1 MGKLEEFQNKLN
13 ALISE
18 IATVKK
24 NITYYDVYNIT
35 DAVYNKNEFDAKV
48 NALVNNSSLVVNTAG
63 PFASNEVMYYPGDIV
78 LKNAAGDLIHI
89 NAQTSGTYY
98 PKRIDGTPGSYIISY
113 GYVKDTPEIEKSDMT
128 VNSGIDAE
136 PAQTISFSGLAAAK
150 PQDSAIYGL
159 YEQFGST
166 TTHTITAVGNVRP
179 IIKFYLVSDTD
190 MEEISLQYKLTLA
203 DGVYTITIPNAMENL
218 YIEVK

>member
-35 DAVYNKNEFDAKV
+35 DAVYDKNEFDAKV
-48 NALVNNSSLVVNTAG
+48 NTLVNNSSLVVNTAG

-78 LKNAAGDLIHI
+78 LKNAAGDIIHI

-98 PKRIDGTPGSYIISY
+98 PKRIDGTPGSYTISY
-113 GYVKDTPEIEKSDMT
+113 GYVKDTPEIESSD
-128 VNSGIDAE
+128 I
-136 PAQTISFSGLAAAK
+136 
-150 PQDSAIYGL
+150 
-159 YEQFGST
+159 
-166 TTHTITAVGNVRP
+166 
-179 IIKFYLVSDTD
+179 VSHLFDN
-190 MEEISLQYKLTLA
+190 I
-203 DGVYTITIPNAMENL
+203 
-218 YIEVK
+218 